1 MAESSLLLQPMKN
14 VSKKEKPHLTKLHL
28 WVMTITTGMV
38 VANIYYNQPLLAD
51 ISKDFK
57 VSEAQGGMLAMLTQ
71 SGYAAGM
78 LFTVPLGDMFERKRL
93 IMFQFFMTIV
103 ALLLAAWAPAIN
115 VLMVA
120 SFLIGAF
127 SIIPQLIVPMA
138 AHLSAPGERGKTI
151 GFVMSGLLIGI
162 LLSRTVSGYI
172 GAQLGWR
179 AMFLIAAALMTILWI
194 ALYFLLP
201 QVHPD
206 YTGSYKGLMKSL
218 IELIKEEPLLRISAI
233 RGALCYACFSGFWT
247 TLVFLLKEP
256 QYNLGSEVAGAF
268 GLVGAFGALA
278 ASQMGRLSD
287 KGNSQKLT
295 TWSILLVVLSYI
307 IFGFSASSLVLLVVG
322 VILMDMG
329 VQATHI
335 SNQAVIFSLRPEARN
350 RLNTVYMVTYFI
362 GGAGGTFLASQ
373 AWHIYKWKGVVAM
386 GILLS
391 VLSLIIH
398 LTLGDK
404 AYKRIKVQL

>member
-1 MAESSLLLQPMKN
+1 MN
-14 VSKKEKPHLTKLHL
+14 IVNKKEKPALTRLHI
-28 WVMTITTGMV
+28 WVMTIATGMV

-51 ISKDFK
+51 ISKDLK
-57 VSEAQGGMLAMLTQ
+57 VSQGQGGLLAMLTQ

-78 LFTVPLGDMFERKRL
+78 LFTVPLGDMLERKKL
-93 IMFQFFMTIV
+93 IMFEFFMTII
-103 ALLLAAWAPAIN
+103 ALLLAAWSPNIHL
-115 VLMVA
+115 LMVA

-138 AHLSAPGERGKTI
+138 AHLSRQDQRGKTI

-162 LLSRTVSGYI
+162 LLSRTVSGYV
-172 GAQLGWR
+172 GAHLGWR
-179 AMFLIAAALMTILWI
+179 AMFLIAAVLMFILWI

-201 QVHPD
+201 QVHSE
-206 YTGSYKGLMKSL
+206 YTGSYKELMKSL
-218 IELIKEEPLLRISAI
+218 IDLIKEEPVLRVAAI

-256 QYNLGSEVAGAF
+256 QYHAGSEAAGAF

-287 KGNSQKLT
+287 KGNSYKLT
-295 TWSILLVVLSYI
+295 ALSILLVVISYI
-307 IFGFSASSLVLLVVG
+307 VFGFSANNIVLLVIG
-322 VILMDMG
+322 VIIMDMG

-335 SNQAVIFSLRPEARN
+335 SNQAVIFALRPEARN

-362 GGAGGTFLASQ
+362 GGAAGTFVASQ
-373 AWHIYKWKGVVAM
+373 AWNIYKWNGVVVM
-386 GILLS
+386 GISLS

-398 LTLGDK
+398 VIFGST
-404 AYKRIKVQL
+404 AKRT

>member
-1 MAESSLLLQPMKN
+1 MNQDN
-14 VSKKEKPHLTKLHL
+14 SKHTPHLTSLHL
-28 WVMTITTGMV
+28 WVMTIATGLV

-51 ISKDFK
+51 ISRDFK

-78 LFTVPLGDMFERKRL
+78 LFTVPLGDMLERKKL
-93 IMFQFFMTIV
+93 IMFEFFMTIA
-103 ALLLAAWAPAIN
+103 ALLLAAWSPGIH
-115 VLMVA
+115 VLMIA

-138 AHLSAPGERGKTI
+138 AHLSPPGDRGKTI

-172 GAQLGWR
+172 GAHLGWR

-201 QVHPD
+201 PVYPE
-206 YTGSYKGLMKSL
+206 YSGGYKELMKSL
-218 IELIKEEPLLRISAI
+218 IDLIKEEPMLRVAAI

-256 QYNLGSEVAGAF
+256 QYNAGSEVAGAF

-287 KGNSQKLT
+287 KGNSHKLT
-295 TWSILLVVLSYI
+295 TISIFLVVISYI
-307 IFGFSASSLVLLVVG
+307 VFGFSTNSMVLLVVG
-322 VILMDMG
+322 VIIMDMG

-335 SNQAVIFSLRPEARN
+335 SNQAAIFALRPEARN
-350 RLNTVYMVTYFI
+350 RLNTVYMVTYFV
-362 GGAGGTFLASQ
+362 GGATGTFLASQ
-373 AWHIYKWKGVVAM
+373 AWHVYRWNGVVIM
-386 GILLS
+386 GLILS
-391 VLSLIIH
+391 VMALVTHSV
-398 LTLGDK
+398 K
-404 AYKRIKVQL
+404 KKSVE

>member
-1 MAESSLLLQPMKN
+1 
-14 VSKKEKPHLTKLHL
+14 
-28 WVMTITTGMV
+28 MTIATGMV

-51 ISKDFK
+51 ISRDFK
-57 VSEAQGGMLAMLTQ
+57 VSEAQCGMLAMLTQ

-78 LFTVPLGDMFERKRL
+78 LFTVPLGDMLERKRL
-93 IMFQFFMTIV
+93 IMFEFFMTIV
-103 ALLLAAWAPAIN
+103 ALLLAAWSPSIH
-115 VLMVA
+115 VLMFA

-138 AHLSAPGERGKTI
+138 AHLSDPGQRGKTI

-172 GAQLGWR
+172 GAHLGWR
-179 AMFLIAAALMTILWI
+179 AMFLIAAGLMTILWI

-201 QVHPD
+201 EVHPE
-206 YTGSYKGLMKSL
+206 YSGSYKELMKSL
-218 IELIKEEPLLRISAI
+218 VDLIKEEPLLRISAI
-233 RGALCYACFSGFWT
+233 RGALCYACFSGFLT

-256 QYNLGSEVAGAF
+256 PYHSGSEVAGAF

-287 KGNSQKLT
+287 KGNGQRLT
-295 TWSILLVVLSYI
+295 AYSILLVIISYI
-307 IFGFSASSLVLLVVG
+307 VFGFSASNMVLLVAG

-335 SNQAVIFSLRPEARN
+335 ANQAAIFSLRPEARN

-362 GGAGGTFLASQ
+362 GGAAGTFLASQ
-373 AWHIYKWKGVVAM
+373 AWHVYKWNGVVMM
-386 GILLS
+386 GIILS

-398 LTLGDK
+398 LSFTAK
-404 AYKRIKVQL
+404 AERRMEHRLS

>member
-1 MAESSLLLQPMKN
+1 MANPALLLQPMYN
-14 VSKKEKPHLTKLHL
+14 DNRKEKPQLTRLHL
-28 WVMTITTGMV
+28 WVMTIATGMV

-78 LFTVPLGDMFERKRL
+78 LFTVPLGDMLERKKL
-93 IMFQFFMTIV
+93 IMFEFLMTIV
-103 ALLLAAWAPAIN
+103 ALLIAAFSPAIHI
-115 VLMVA
+115 LMLA

-127 SIIPQLIVPMA
+127 SVIPQLIVPMA
-138 AHLSAPGERGKTI
+138 AHLSPAGQRGKTI

-162 LLSRTVSGYI
+162 LLSRTVSGYV
-172 GAQLGWR
+172 GAHLGWR
-179 AMFLIAAALMTILWI
+179 AMFFIAAALMVILWI

-206 YTGSYKGLMKSL
+206 YLGSYKELMKSVIDL
-218 IELIKEEPLLRISAI
+218 VKEEPQLRISAI

-256 QYNLGSEVAGAF
+256 QYHAGSEAAGAF

-287 KGNSQKLT
+287 KGNSYKLT
-295 TWSILLVVLSYI
+295 AISIVLVVISYI
-307 IFGFSASSLVLLVVG
+307 VFGFSANSMILLVAG

-350 RLNTVYMVTYFI
+350 RLNTVYMVTYFV
-362 GGAGGTFLASQ
+362 GGAAGTFFASQ
-373 AWHIYKWKGVVAM
+373 AWHLYKWKGVVLM
-386 GILLS
+386 GITLS

-398 LTLGDK
+398 IIFANKPKTTERRVL
-404 AYKRIKVQL
+404 

>member
-1 MAESSLLLQPMKN
+1 MN
-14 VSKKEKPHLTKLHL
+14 NNNTKKPPHLTRLHL
-28 WVMTITTGMV
+28 WVMTIATGAV

-51 ISKDFK
+51 ISKDLK
-57 VSEAQGGMLAMLTQ
+57 VSEGQGGLLAMLTQ

-78 LFTVPLGDMFERKRL
+78 LFTVPLGDMLERKKV
-93 IMFQFFMTIV
+93 IMYQFFMTII
-103 ALLLAAWAPAIN
+103 ALLLAAWAPDIHI
-115 VLMVA
+115 LMLA

-127 SIIPQLIVPMA
+127 SIIPQLIVPMS
-138 AHLSAPGERGKTI
+138 AHLSPPGQRGKTI

-162 LLSRTVSGYI
+162 LLSRTVSGYV
-172 GAQLGWR
+172 GAHLGWR
-179 AMFLIAAALMTILWI
+179 AMFIIAAVLMIILWI

-201 QVHPD
+201 QVHPK
-206 YTGSYKGLMKSL
+206 YSGSYKELMKSL
-218 IELIKEEPLLRISAI
+218 IHLIKEEPQLRIAAI

-256 QYNLGSEVAGAF
+256 QYHLGSEAAGAF

-295 TWSILLVVLSYI
+295 ALSILLVILSYI
-307 IFGFSASSLVLLVVG
+307 VFGFSTSNMILLIVG

-335 SNQAVIFSLRPEARN
+335 SNQAIIFSLRPEARN
-350 RLNTVYMVTYFI
+350 RLNTVYMVTYFT
-362 GGAGGTFLASQ
+362 GGATGTLLASQ
-373 AWHIYKWKGVVAM
+373 A
-386 GILLS
+386 
-391 VLSLIIH
+391 
-398 LTLGDK
+398 
-404 AYKRIKVQL
+404 

>member
-1 MAESSLLLQPMKN
+1 MN
-14 VSKKEKPHLTKLHL
+14 IDYKKEKPVLTRLHL
-28 WVMTITTGMV
+28 WVMTVATGMV

-51 ISKDFK
+51 ISKDLK

-78 LFTVPLGDMFERKRL
+78 LFTVPLGDMLERKKL
-93 IMFQFFMTIV
+93 IMFEFFMTIA
-103 ALLLAAWAPAIN
+103 ALLLAAWSPNIHL
-115 VLMVA
+115 LMIA

-127 SIIPQLIVPMA
+127 SIIPQLILPMA
-138 AHLSAPGERGKTI
+138 AHLSPPGERGKTI

-172 GAQLGWR
+172 GAHLGWR
-179 AMFLIAAALMTILWI
+179 SMFLIAAALMTVLWL

-201 QVHPD
+201 RAHPD
-206 YTGSYKGLMKSL
+206 YKGSYSELMKSL
-218 IELIKEEPLLRISAI
+218 INLIKEEPLLRISAI

-247 TLVFLLKEP
+247 TLVFLLQQP
-256 QYNLGSEVAGAF
+256 QYHAGSEVAGAF

-287 KGNSQKLT
+287 KGNSHQLT
-295 TWSILLVVLSYI
+295 TFSILLVVVSYI
-307 IFGFSASSLVLLVVG
+307 IFGFSTHSMAMLVTG
-322 VILMDMG
+322 VIIMDMG

-335 SNQAVIFSLRPEARN
+335 ANQTVIFSLRPEARN

-362 GGAGGTFLASQ
+362 GGATGTFLASQ
-373 AWHIYKWKGVVAM
+373 AWHLYKWNGVVVMGLILSAM
-386 GILLS
+386 SLL
-391 VLSLIIH
+391 VH
-398 LTLGDK
+398 LAFSKMVTTNVVTME
-404 AYKRIKVQL
+404 A

>member
-1 MAESSLLLQPMKN
+1 MNNDNKN
-14 VSKKEKPHLTKLHL
+14 KKPHLTRLHL
-28 WVMTITTGMV
+28 WVMTIATGMV

-78 LFTVPLGDMFERKRL
+78 LFTVPLGDMMERKRL
-93 IMFQFFMTIV
+93 IMFEFFMTIV
-103 ALLLAAWAPAIN
+103 ALLLAAWSPAIH
-115 VLMVA
+115 VLMFA

-138 AHLSAPGERGKTI
+138 AHLSDPGERGKTI

-172 GAQLGWR
+172 GAHLGWR
-179 AMFLIAAALMTILWI
+179 AMFYIAAGLMFILWI

-201 QVHPD
+201 EVHPD
-206 YTGSYKGLMKSL
+206 YKGSYKELMKSL
-218 IELIKEEPLLRISAI
+218 IHLIKEEPQLRISAI

-256 QYNLGSEVAGAF
+256 QYHLGSEAAGLF

-287 KGNSQKLT
+287 KGDSQKLT
-295 TWSILLVVLSYI
+295 AISILLVVISYVV
-307 IFGFSASSLVLLVVG
+307 FGFSTSNILLLIMG
-322 VILMDMG
+322 VIIMDMG

-362 GGAGGTFLASQ
+362 GGAAGTFLASR
-373 AWHIYKWKGVVAM
+373 AWHLYKWNGVVLM
-386 GILLS
+386 GIALS

-398 LTLGDK
+398 LTFSEK
-404 AYKRIKVQL
+404 AQRKIERRLL

>member
-1 MAESSLLLQPMKN
+1 
-14 VSKKEKPHLTKLHL
+14 
-28 WVMTITTGMV
+28 MTIATGMV

-51 ISKDFK
+51 ISKDLK
-57 VSEAQGGMLAMLTQ
+57 VSQGQGGLLAMLTQ

-78 LFTVPLGDMFERKRL
+78 LFTVPLGDMLERKKL
-93 IMFQFFMTIV
+93 IMFEFFMTII
-103 ALLLAAWAPAIN
+103 ALLLAAWSPNIHL
-115 VLMVA
+115 LMVA
-120 SFLIGAF
+120 SFLIGSF

-138 AHLSAPGERGKTI
+138 AHLSRQDQRGKTI

-162 LLSRTVSGYI
+162 LLSRTVSGYV
-172 GAQLGWR
+172 GAHLGWR
-179 AMFLIAAALMTILWI
+179 AMFLIAAVLMFILWI

-201 QVHPD
+201 QVHSE
-206 YTGSYKGLMKSL
+206 YTGSYKELMKSL
-218 IELIKEEPLLRISAI
+218 IDLIKEEPVLRVAAI

-256 QYNLGSEVAGAF
+256 QYHAGSEAAGAF

-287 KGNSQKLT
+287 KGNSYKLT
-295 TWSILLVVLSYI
+295 ALSILLVVISYI
-307 IFGFSASSLVLLVVG
+307 VFGFSANNIVLLVIG
-322 VILMDMG
+322 VIIMDMG

-335 SNQAVIFSLRPEARN
+335 SNQAVIFALRPEARN

-362 GGAGGTFLASQ
+362 GGAAGTFVASQ
-373 AWHIYKWKGVVAM
+373 AWNIYKWNGVVVM
-386 GILLS
+386 GISLS

-398 LTLGDK
+398 VIFGCT
-404 AYKRIKVQL
+404 AKRI